1 MEVVYTQDAGHAGLV
16 IGPTDAVNLSD
27 YSEGTL
33 SFDIKITNK
42 GLENLSEGFK
52 LKVETTQSIHSGEL
66 SIEGIIGDGSWETI
80 NFPVSNL
87 VASGDLQL
95 NSITVPIVLFPSP
108 GTSKGVTYQLDNV
121 RYTGIKEGATPPS
134 GPNESG
140 GGSGGGESTAD
151 YDIINYGAGSIST
164 AINTEKVINV
174 GATKMLLSWNAGV
187 VYDFIDSCNNNTG
200 KPISVPVKRIPQVVE
215 PAAPIKN

>member
-1 MEVVYTQDAGHAGLV
+1 MECTDADGAVVDESVSVTVNDETDQNLDVAIIDEGRIANIWGGDASLFFFDEFNEYQSFTSNVFPIVDWSFEDSGKERGNVLEVVYTQDAGHAGLV

-95 NSITVPIVLFPSP
+95 NSITVPIV
-108 GTSKGVTYQLDNV
+108 
-121 RYTGIKEGATPPS
+121 
-134 GPNESG
+134 
-140 GGSGGGESTAD
+140 
-151 YDIINYGAGSIST
+151 
-164 AINTEKVINV
+164 
-174 GATKMLLSWNAGV
+174 
-187 VYDFIDSCNNNTG
+187 
-200 KPISVPVKRIPQVVE
+200 
-215 PAAPIKN
+215 

>member
-1 MEVVYTQDAGHAGLV
+1 MTITPAHQMYVQVLTGLLRTLVQKEGMFWRWYTQDAGHAGLV

-95 NSITVPIVLFPSP
+95 NSITVPIVLFPSRELLR
-108 GTSKGVTYQLDNV
+108 VLL
-121 RYTGIKEGATPPS
+121 
-134 GPNESG
+134 
-140 GGSGGGESTAD
+140 
-151 YDIINYGAGSIST
+151 IS
-164 AINTEKVINV
+164 
-174 GATKMLLSWNAGV
+174 
-187 VYDFIDSCNNNTG
+187 
-200 KPISVPVKRIPQVVE
+200 
-215 PAAPIKN
+215 